1 MSTELSQKSCDL
13 VSRYT
18 ELENKYIQL
27 ELDQKLVQ
35 ENFTKAKEEAKG
47 MFGENL
53 DDCPCFLPVSESDLI
68 VIFAE
73 KLRDALKK
81 KDLDLAE
88 AQKTAADKTRL
99 AEEKLASVN
108 KLEEENTN
116 LKAALDVANQEVTR
130 LRNANMVLDDKAGEL
145 AGKKNDLELYL
156 GGLAKKLFLM
166 LEGNLLSPIGSY

>member
-1 MSTELSQKSCDL
+1 
-13 VSRYT
+13 
-18 ELENKYIQL
+18 
-27 ELDQKLVQ
+27 
-35 ENFTKAKEEAKG
+35 

-73 KLRDALKK
+73 KLKDALKK

-88 AQKTAADKTRL
+88 AQKAASDKTKL

-130 LRNANMVLDDKAGEL
+130 LKNANMVLSDKVGKL
-145 AGKKNDLELYL
+145 ARKKNDLEAYL
-156 GGLAKKLFLM
+156 RGLAKKLFLM
-166 LEGNLLSPIGSY
+166 LEGNPLYPTGNH